1 MSRRAARRLEKEPAP
16 GLRPWGLA
24 VSPDGSLL
32 AVSYENV
39 DKQGHLRVDVLS
51 SRTLLPL
58 FAPDTDGLKGEG
70 LLAVTWAANDH
81 GGVAAAGRRVC
92 RATVRQT

>member
-1 MSRRAARRLEKEPAP
+1 M
-16 GLRPWGLA
+16 A

-32 AVSYENV
+32 AVTYENT
-39 DKQGHLRVDVLS
+39 DRQGHLRVDVLS
-51 SRTLLPL
+51 TRTLLPL

-81 GGVAAAGRRVC
+81 GGVGLLAAGYA
-92 RATVRQT
+92 RAEQRM